1 MSPRK
6 TYILKLYV
14 AGNTPNSMR
23 ALKTL
28 RNILEEEFRGVYALK
43 VIDVLKNPQLAEEDK
58 ILATPTLAK
67 ILPPPVRR
75 IIGDLSDRERVLIGL
90 DLLYD
95 ELSDE
100 TSTDNDDEIITN
112 DSYYDSAGDSGD
124 DLVDDSSGDLVD
136 ELAEDLAD
144 DSGHDSVDK
153 LAGDSAVDS
162 VNYVASNSVDDMLN
176 NAVNNFADSKGDD
189 NVDNKVDNKAGS
201 KAGSKAGG
209 KPGNKADSKADNK
222 TGGKANNK
230 AGNKL
235 DN

>member
-28 RNILEEEFRGVYALK
+28 RNILDEEFRGVYALK

-95 ELSDE
+95 ELSEESMFDI
-100 TSTDNDDEIITN
+100 DD
-112 DSYYDSAGDSGD
+112 A
-124 DLVDDSSGDLVD
+124 
-136 ELAEDLAD
+136 AD
-144 DSGHDSVDK
+144 DSADSSTSNLAGNSADILAKSSALNTVNNLAAEPAPDSVSG
-153 LAGDSAVDS
+153 LAADDPGHGAA
-162 VNYVASNSVDDMLN
+162 NPVATAANQAEN
-176 NAVNNFADSKGDD
+176 NMAC
-189 NVDNKVDNKAGS
+189 
-201 KAGSKAGG
+201 
-209 KPGNKADSKADNK
+209 
-222 TGGKANNK
+222 
-230 AGNKL
+230 
-235 DN
+235 

>member
-28 RNILEEEFRGVYALK
+28 RNILETEFRGVYALK

-58 ILATPTLAK
+58 ILATPTLSK

-95 ELSDE
+95 ELA
-100 TSTDNDDEIITN
+100 DN
-112 DSYYDSAGDSGD
+112 AF
-124 DLVDDSSGDLVD
+124 SSGFLDAVD
-136 ELAEDLAD
+136 EENDTSNLESPS
-144 DSGHDSVDK
+144 DS
-153 LAGDSAVDS
+153 
-162 VNYVASNSVDDMLN
+162 
-176 NAVNNFADSKGDD
+176 
-189 NVDNKVDNKAGS
+189 
-201 KAGSKAGG
+201 
-209 KPGNKADSKADNK
+209 
-222 TGGKANNK
+222 
-230 AGNKL
+230 
-235 DN
+235 

>member
-28 RNILEEEFRGVYALK
+28 RNILDEEFRGVYALK

-95 ELSDE
+95 ELSEESMFEIDDDVVHE
-100 TSTDNDDEIITN
+100 DLADNSADTLADNLADDSADSSTG
-112 DSYYDSAGDSGD
+112 SSAGDSAN
-124 DLVDDSSGDLVD
+124 DS
-136 ELAEDLAD
+136 AD
-144 DSGHDSVDK
+144 DSANRSVKAKIDNLAAAPARNSTGDLATDSP
-153 LAGDSAVDS
+153 GR
-162 VNYVASNSVDDMLN
+162 
-176 NAVNNFADSKGDD
+176 
-189 NVDNKVDNKAGS
+189 KAT
-201 KAGSKAGG
+201 
-209 KPGNKADSKADNK
+209 KPAAK
-222 TGGKANNK
+222 TANTAANDT
-230 AGNKL
+230 AC
-235 DN
+235 

>member
-1 MSPRK
+1 MSPQK

-28 RNILEEEFRGVYALK
+28 RNILEQEFKGVYALK

-95 ELSDE
+95 ELTE
-100 TSTDNDDEIITN
+100 
-112 DSYYDSAGDSGD
+112 G
-124 DLVDDSSGDLVD
+124 
-136 ELAEDLAD
+136 ELPEQDPLLDPPAE
-144 DSGHDSVDK
+144 G
-153 LAGDSAVDS
+153 G
-162 VNYVASNSVDDMLN
+162 NS
-176 NAVNNFADSKGDD
+176 
-189 NVDNKVDNKAGS
+189 
-201 KAGSKAGG
+201 
-209 KPGNKADSKADNK
+209 
-222 TGGKANNK
+222 
-230 AGNKL
+230 
-235 DN
+235 